1 MYFRIEGSIS
11 RETAAKI
18 ENEPGA
24 HHVQS
29 GTLDEDVGFD
39 IRVTWRWCIYMTL
52 VFFKVKLSP
61 KACSGQ
67 WMLSRKDSLL
77 LAYRLHSEQQNH
89 QHRAA
94 PERGSGKSLT

>member
-39 IRVTWRWCIYMTL
+39 IRVTWRWCIHDL
-52 VFFKVKLSP
+52 GFLQGEVEP
-61 KACSGQ
+61 KGMQWSVDAFEKRFIIACIS
-67 WMLSRKDSLL
+67 SSL
-77 LAYRLHSEQQNH
+77 
-89 QHRAA
+89 
-94 PERGSGKSLT
+94 